1 MSKSNYKEEVSC
13 IDGVQFGLL
22 SSEEILRRSCAH
34 VNDATLYDSNGEP
47 KLGGLFDPR
56 MGVIER
62 KKDAKLVVKI
72 VLNVQDILGILN

>member
-62 KKDAKLVVKI
+62 KKLKLVVKI
-72 VLNVQDILGILN
+72 VLNVLDILDI